1 LETQLIF
8 FIIGKENTF
17 DLFIFEMVLI
27 DIRIVF
33 EKLLLFNAKPTFEYD
48 QKIMLAD
55 QELATLW
62 GCPIFLALA
71 EIGACSV
78 PDVVAQA
85 ARTEMF

>member
-8 FIIGKENTF
+8 FVNKKNNTF

-33 EKLLLFNAKPTFEYD
+33 EKLLLFNAQPTFEYD
-48 QKIMLAD
+48 QKIPLAHL
-55 QELATLW
+55 ELAALW

-71 EIGACSV
+71 EIWACGV
-78 PDVVAQA
+78 PDVMAQA
-85 ARTEMF
+85 ARAEMF